1 MSNYNGDDKVTEH
14 SSSITNDDVFNIDEE
29 IDYSCIVNDG
39 SNNSDLRISPG
50 KKDETSEL
58 FNDEEID
65 LILDYVSVKASES
78 SDVTGN
84 AIIDSTIQNCRSSGF
99 NVSEILDYLVSSG
112 HVNLDNE
119 TDNNED
125 SLSYIQSV
133 LQQKSR
139 YISENIE
146 EIALVVSS
154 VSKLFVLE
162 LMAKVNKQMNK
173 DKTRSNVINA
183 NDIYNALTSQKDL
196 IPNL

>member
-1 MSNYNGDDKVTEH
+1 M
-14 SSSITNDDVFNIDEE
+14 
-29 IDYSCIVNDG
+29 
-39 SNNSDLRISPG
+39 
-50 KKDETSEL
+50 
-58 FNDEEID
+58 
-65 LILDYVSVKASES
+65 
-78 SDVTGN
+78 
-84 AIIDSTIQNCRSSGF
+84 
-99 NVSEILDYLVSSG
+99 SEILDYLVSSG